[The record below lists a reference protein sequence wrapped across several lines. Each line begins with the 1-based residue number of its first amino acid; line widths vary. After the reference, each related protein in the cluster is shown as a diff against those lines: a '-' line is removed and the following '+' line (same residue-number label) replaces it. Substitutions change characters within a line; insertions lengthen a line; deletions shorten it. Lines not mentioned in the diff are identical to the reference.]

1 MADVVTVHD
10 TIPTSP
16 GQTQVDAP
24 AGYCVA
30 AWYAVFGANAP
41 QQWTAYEFATD
52 GDDNITGVVFLADS
66 SAYEGYLECVP
77 IEAGDAATVGT
88 ATLTAGAA
96 SVSYSAMNANSRVF
110 LQRETAGGTTV
121 GSLYEV
127 TARTN
132 STGFTIGAIL
142 AGTGLTNALDT
153 SVVAWQVIEA

>member
-10 TIPTSP
+10 TVPTSP

-41 QQWTAYEFATD
+41 QEWTAYEFATD
-52 GDDNITGVVFLADS
+52 DDDNITGVVFLADS
-66 SAYEGYLECVP
+66 STYEGYLECVP
-77 IEAGDAATVGT
+77 IEGVAGPAVGT

-96 SVSYSAMNANSRVF
+96 SVSYAAMSANSRVF
-110 LQRETAGGTTV
+110 LQRQTAGGTTL
-121 GSLYEV
+121 GSLYEI

-132 STGFTIGAIL
+132 GTGFTIGAIL
-142 AGTGLTNALDT
+142 AGTGLTNTLDT